1 MKHKIFYT
9 GVVLALILFS
19 SVATA
24 MRLPP
29 TWQFAYK
36 DNGAVFYFDTNTLHT
51 IETTH
56 IDDDPVDDDVT
67 ATNTVAASTTDTT
80 TTADATTT
88 TSTSATTDK
97 ATTTSSTSAAKAAS
111 TTIDTTTDEDD
122 NVIGVK
128 LKTVLSAALLQELI
142 DAYKDQYDTTTW
154 DRINYCTSYNIY
166 NRTDNSLLTK
176 NLCFFDANNNLVLT
190 INKETKSIVST
201 NSVQKKI
208 YDNIFSWM
216 DEN

>member
-1 MKHKIFYT
+1 MMKHKILYT
-9 GVVLALILFS
+9 GTILALILFS
-19 SVATA
+19 SLATA
-24 MRLPP
+24 MKLPP

-56 IDDDPVDDDVT
+56 IDDDPIDDDVT
-67 ATNTVAASTTDTT
+67 ATNTVAASTTTT
-80 TTADATTT
+80 
-88 TSTSATTDK
+88 

-111 TTIDTTTDEDD
+111 TTIDKTTDEDD

>member
-1 MKHKIFYT
+1 MKHKILYT
-9 GVVLALILFS
+9 GTILALILCS

-24 MRLPP
+24 MKLPP

-67 ATNTVAASTTDTT
+67 ATNTVAASTTTT
-80 TTADATTT
+80 
-88 TSTSATTDK
+88 

-111 TTIDTTTDEDD
+111 TTIDKTTDEDD